1 MLSKLIR
8 HVPRQPL
15 TRSFGSAQLNRFTV
29 PLAKN
34 EPMLNFAPGSIE
46 REQLKK
52 AIEKMKSE
60 VVDVPIVIGG
70 KEYRT
75 SRTGEQRNPSNH
87 NQVLAKFSMVDDEL
101 AQKAVDTAMAAKKQ
115 WEETPAETRAGVL
128 LRAADLLATKYRYE
142 VIAATMLGQGKNTWQ
157 AEIDSAAELID
168 FWRFGV
174 KYMHELYANQPVDH
188 SPTNWNRIEYRPLEG
203 FIYAISPFNFTAIG
217 GNLTAAPALMGNTI
231 VWKPSNTSI
240 LSSYLVFKIMEEA
253 GMPPGV
259 INFVPEHGPL
269 LSKYALGSQHLGG
282 IHFTGST
289 NVFQHLWKT
298 VGNNIENYRSY
309 PRLVGE
315 TGGKNFHMVHPS
327 GDKLSVVNQTIRSA
341 FEYSGQ
347 KCSACSRL
355 YVPASWWN
363 AQDEQPNTTQQ
374 DPLTKTKINFKREL
388 INRTQNIIDNHMGQ
402 PEDSA
407 TLVAAVID
415 EASFKRLSAA
425 IQRVKQDGPSKAEI
439 IVGGKTDSSKGW
451 FVQPTIVVVK
461 DPHYYTMVTELF
473 GPILTVFVYEDADY
487 EKTLELVDSSTK
499 YALTGSIFA
508 QDLYAQR
515 KGYDGLRNASGMF
528 YVNDKSTGAVVG
540 QQPFGGARGSGTNDK
555 AGGMLNLI
563 RWVSPRTIKE
573 TFVPLVDW
581 KYPSNAPDAVKRS

>member
-1 MLSKLIR
+1 MFSKLVSR
-8 HVPRQPL
+8 RAPAF
-15 TRSFGSAQLNRFTV
+15 TRSFGTTQFNRFTV

-34 EPMLNFAPGSIE
+34 EPMLNFAAGSHE
-46 REQLKK
+46 REMLKK
-52 AIEKMKSE
+52 AIEKMKNE
-60 VVDVPIVIGG
+60 VYDVPIVIGG

-87 NQVLAKFSMVDDEL
+87 SHVLAKFSMVDDEL
-101 AQKAVDTAMAAKKQ
+101 AQKAIDASLAAKKS
-115 WEETPAETRAGVL
+115 WEETSADARASVL
-128 LRAADLLATKYRYE
+128 LRAADLLSTKYRYE
-142 VIAATMLGQGKNTWQ
+142 VLAATMLGQGKNTWQ
-157 AEIDSAAELID
+157 AEIDSAAELCD

-174 KYMHELYANQPVDH
+174 KYMHELYSNQPVDH

-240 LSSYLVFKIMEEA
+240 LSAYLVFKILEEA

-269 LSKYALGSQHLGG
+269 LSKYALNSPHLAG

-289 NVFQHLWKT
+289 TVFQHLWKS

-363 AQDEQPNTTQQ
+363 AQDEQPITTIN

-388 INRTQNIIDNHMGQ
+388 INRTQTIIDNHMGQ
-402 PEDSA
+402 PEDPS
-407 TLVAAVID
+407 TLVAGVID

-425 IQRVKQDGPSKAEI
+425 LERVKADGPSKAEI

-451 FVQPTIVVVK
+451 FVEPTVILVK
-461 DPHYYTMVTELF
+461 DPLYYTMVTELF
-473 GPILTVFVYEDADY
+473 GPILTVYVYEDADY
-487 EKTLELVDSSTK
+487 EKTLELVDTSTK

-508 QDLYAQR
+508 QDLYAQQIA
-515 KGYDGLRNASGMF
+515 YQALRNSSGMF

-581 KYPSNAPDAVKRS
+581 KYPSNQP